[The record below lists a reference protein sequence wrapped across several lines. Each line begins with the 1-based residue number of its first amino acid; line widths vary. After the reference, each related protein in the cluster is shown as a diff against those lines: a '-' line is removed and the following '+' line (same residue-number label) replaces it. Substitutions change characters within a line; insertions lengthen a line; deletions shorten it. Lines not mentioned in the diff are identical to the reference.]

1 MKEKNVMVVV
11 VEQNATEQMIEG
23 IIKVLN
29 DFGFDVH
36 RSTGMNQT
44 VLGAIG
50 VQPDFD
56 LRQLEVLPGVAR
68 VYRITEAYKLAS
80 RSFHPENSTFAFD
93 NNKVIGGKEI
103 IVMAGPCSVESEKQI
118 FTIAE
123 LVAKSG
129 ATFLRG
135 GAYKPRSS
143 PYAFQ
148 GLGVEGLKLLRR
160 AADAFGLKTVTEVMD
175 SSQIDTALEYADIIQ
190 VGARNMQN
198 YTFLR
203 ELGKVSIP
211 VMLKRGLSATFEEW
225 LMSAEYILSGGNKSV
240 MLCERGIRTFEP
252 STRNTMD
259 IGAIPMIHSRS
270 HLPIIADPSHAIGIR
285 TKVIPMARAAVAAGA
300 DGIIVEVH
308 HDPDHAKSDGA
319 QSLYPEQFTEMMAQI
334 SLIADVIGRSIA

>member
-1 MKEKNVMVVV
+1 
-11 VEQNATEQMIEG
+11 MIEG

-36 RSTGMNQT
+36 RSTGTNQT

-50 VQPDFD
+50 VKPDFD
-56 LRQLEVLPGVAR
+56 MRQLELLPGVAH
-68 VYRITEAYKLAS
+68 VYRITEPYKLAS
-80 RSFHPENSTFAFD
+80 RSFHPEPSSFTFGTT
-93 NNKVIGGKEI
+93 VVGGKEI
-103 IVMAGPCSVESEKQI
+103 AVMAGPCSVESEKQI

-148 GLGVEGLKLLRR
+148 GLGVEGLRLLRR

-175 SSQIDTALEYADIIQ
+175 SSQIEAAIEFADIIQ

-203 ELGKVSIP
+203 ELGKIQTP
-211 VMLKRGLSATFEEW
+211 VMLKRGLAATFEEW
-225 LMSAEYILSGGNKSV
+225 LMSAEYILSGGNKNV

-259 IGAIPMIHSRS
+259 ISAIPMIHSRS
-270 HLPIIADPSHAIGIR
+270 HLPIVADPSHGIGIR

-308 HDPDHAKSDGA
+308 NDPDHAKSDGA
-319 QSLYPEQFTEMMAQI
+319 QSLLPEQFTEMMTQLRA
-334 SLIADVIGRSIA
+334 IASVIGRSIA